1 MTQFLIVLKSSDK
14 YVGLHL
20 KFISSML
27 VLQLVLISSCIFL
40 RLTKIKHLT
49 VTANIFVNYVFGKI
63 LSTKSNERI

>member
-27 VLQLVLISSCIFL
+27 VLQLVLISSCNFL
-40 RLTKIKHLT
+40 RLTKIKHLI

-63 LSTKSNERI
+63 LSTKSE